1 MTSDRNW
8 KQPAGHFSTLTK
20 VDAAWRSPERSS
32 EATAVDEMS
41 SSVTTLGAR
50 SGNPRPMIATAYA
63 KYIGRVGALAVA
75 LGVSGAVA
83 TTPGVA
89 WADEAPSSTS
99 SSSPAPESN
108 DTQPSSPSAADHTA
122 TSITSG
128 SAPAAIDPA
137 PTNSRDTTGDLGGG
151 TEEASGP
158 GVTSETVTISEG
170 GVIVRSSGGA
180 RTADVADDGA
190 ATDAGEPT
198 DGTGEEPIV
207 VEPGVEQPTAGD
219 ELEPSTEQPTS
230 GENVEQPT
238 ADEDNTPQTPPDTP
252 ATTHPLENVSNAE
265 QVTQQLA
272 TDALGPSTDTSASSL
287 QSHSSAD
294 ATATRL
300 LIATDEQPSAAATQT
315 AATFA
320 ALPTP
325 ASVVHDIKAVV
336 TRCVCG
342 FINQAISLINGLSGL
357 MAGGAAGPG
366 GPAEPA
372 ESPMGWAVLGWVRR
386 QFDQAVEAF
395 GRTPVA
401 HFFHQVTTQFTQ
413 AVTDFG
419 NSPTGRQISSQ
430 VFQALQQCQ
439 PSTAL
444 PAEFDRATVV
454 AGLNEPTDFAFLV
467 DAGDPDQIHRILIT
481 EKAGAVKVYD
491 PHTGTLTTL
500 VDLSTVTADG
510 ERGLVG
516 IEVDPQFW
524 THGAPGYHTIYVAY
538 TGADNYDRL
547 SRMTL
552 SESLGAVVNE
562 TELLKSTELGNNF
575 HHGGEIQFDPQ
586 GRYLYWAVGDNTDS
600 ANAQDLTNIH
610 GKILRLNRDGTAPDD
625 NPFVNVPNAVDQIYA
640 YGFRNPY
647 RFTFTPNGKL
657 LVGDVG
663 EATWEELNVVTR
675 GGNYG
680 WPDEEGACSGCSYVN
695 PIYAYRHSLPPVNA
709 GAITSVVVYTGTT
722 FPASYQNKV
731 FIADYSIGWIKELT
745 FDSEFSSLISERT
758 FDSQAGT
765 TVKLT
770 QGPDGNLYQLT
781 IYPGRLSVIAP
792 SEGNRAPSAV
802 ITATPS
808 NGAGSSLQVQLSSA
822 SSSDPDGDALTYH
835 WDFGDGGTSTE
846 ANPTRVYTTA
856 GPYSTYTVTLTVSDG
871 EKTSVATQQITV
883 GSTPPTAAV
892 TVNKTTYNAGDTI
905 VFTGTSSDAQDG
917 TDLSYNWTVVFH
929 HADHVHPF
937 RDNIIGPTGSI
948 TIPRT
953 ADQLYNTFYRI
964 TLTVTDK
971 SGLSTTQSVDVKPNL
986 VALTFDASNPA
997 ATYTIDG
1004 VRHKGRYTEQ
1014 AVVGVERVLDAP
1026 SPQSVSGGQL
1036 VFGGWSDG
1044 GAQSHTIITPATDTS
1059 YVVTYDLIPSP
1070 TAITSLA

>member
-1 MTSDRNW
+1 MTSDRIW
-8 KQPAGHFSTLTK
+8 KEPAGHFPTLTK
-20 VDAAWRSPERSS
+20 FTTAWSAHEESTDGT
-32 EATAVDEMS
+32 TAVEIS
-41 SSVTTLGAR
+41 SSVTSLGAR
-50 SGNPRPMIATAYA
+50 SRNSRPMMATAYA

-75 LGVSGAVA
+75 LGVTGAVA

-99 SSSPAPESN
+99 ASSPAPESD
-108 DTQPSSPSAADHTA
+108 DTQQSSPSAADPTV
-122 TSITSG
+122 TSITSA
-128 SAPAAIDPA
+128 SVPAAIDPA
-137 PTNSRDTTGDLGGG
+137 PTNSGETGDLGGG
-151 TEEASGP
+151 TGVASGP
-158 GVTSETVTISEG
+158 EATSQTVTTLEG

-180 RTADVADDGA
+180 HTAEVANDGAAADDGE
-190 ATDAGEPT
+190 TT

-207 VEPGVEQPTAGD
+207 VEPGVEQPTAGE
-219 ELEPSTEQPTS
+219 EL
-230 GENVEQPT
+230 
-238 ADEDNTPQTPPDTP
+238 TPQAPPDSP
-252 ATTHPLENVSNAE
+252 ATKPPLENDSNA
-265 QVTQQLA
+265 QQFTQQLA
-272 TDALGPSTDTSASSL
+272 ADPPGASTLPSATGL
-287 QSHSSAD
+287 QSQSSGDTTA
-294 ATATRL
+294 ARLLTAT
-300 LIATDEQPSAAATQT
+300 DGQAAEGANQI
-315 AATFA
+315 AATFGT
-320 ALPTP
+320 LPTP
-325 ASVVHDIKAVV
+325 ASIVHDIKTTV
-336 TRCVCG
+336 TRCACG
-342 FINQAISLINGLSGL
+342 FINQVISLFNGLSGL
-357 MAGGAAGPG
+357 MAGGAAGPA

-372 ESPMGWAVLGWVRR
+372 ESPMEWAVLGWVRR
-386 QFDQAVEAF
+386 QFNQAAEAF
-395 GRTPVA
+395 GRTPIGRFA
-401 HFFHQVTTQFTQ
+401 HQLTTQITQ
-413 AVTDFG
+413 TITDFG

-430 VFQALQQCQ
+430 IFQALQQCQ

-444 PAEFDRATVV
+444 PAELDRTTIV
-454 AGLNEPTDFAFLV
+454 AGLNEPTDFAFLA
-467 DAGDPDQIHRILIT
+467 DAGHPDQIDRILIT

-500 VDLSTVTADG
+500 VNLPTVTADG

-524 THGAPGYHTIYVAY
+524 THGAEGYHTIYVAY
-538 TGADNYDRL
+538 TGSDNYDRL
-547 SRMTL
+547 SSLTL
-552 SESLGAVVNE
+552 SENLDQVVYE
-562 TELLKSTELGNNF
+562 RELLKSTELGNNF

-610 GKILRLNRDGTAPDD
+610 GKILRLNRDGSAPDD
-625 NPFVNVPNAVDQIYA
+625 NPFVNDPDEPNAVEQIYA
-640 YGFRNPY
+640 RGFRNPY

-663 EATWEELNVVTR
+663 EATWEELNVVTP
-675 GGNYG
+675 GANYG
-680 WPDEEGACSGCSYVN
+680 WPRAEGTCRGCGYVD

-709 GAITSVVVYTGTT
+709 GSITSVVVYTGTT

-745 FDSEFSSLISERT
+745 FDAEFSNLISERT

-765 TVKLT
+765 TVKLA

-792 SEGNRAPSAV
+792 SGGNRAPSAV
-802 ITATPS
+802 ITASPS
-808 NGAGSSLQVQLSSA
+808 NGADSSLQVEFSSA
-822 SSSDPDGDALTYH
+822 SSSDPDGDTLTYH

-846 ANPTRVYTTA
+846 ASPTRVYTTA

-871 EKTSVATQQITV
+871 ETTSKATQRITV

-892 TVNKTTYNAGDTI
+892 TVNKTTYDAGDTI
-905 VFTGTSSDAQDG
+905 VFTGTGSDAQDG
-917 TDLSYNWTVVFH
+917 TDLAYKWTVVFH

-1004 VRHKGRYTEQ
+1004 VPHKGRYTEQ
-1014 AVVGVERVLDAP
+1014 AVVGVERVLNAP

-1036 VFGGWSDG
+1036 VFDSWSDG
-1044 GAQSHTIITPATDTS
+1044 GTQSHTIITPATDTS
-1059 YVVTYDLIPSP
+1059 YVVTYNLI
-1070 TAITSLA
+1070 TAQAAFASLA

>member
-1 MTSDRNW
+1 MTSVRNW
-8 KQPAGHFSTLTK
+8 KQTAGHFSTLTK
-20 VDAAWRSPERSS
+20 VAAAWPSHERSS
-32 EATAVDEMS
+32 EGTAAVEIS
-41 SSVTTLGAR
+41 SSVTTPDAR
-50 SGNPRPMIATAYA
+50 SGNSRPMMATTYA

-75 LGVSGAVA
+75 LGVTGAVA

-108 DTQPSSPSAADHTA
+108 DTQQSLPSAADPTA

-128 SAPAAIDPA
+128 SAPPAIDPA
-137 PTNSRDTTGDLGGG
+137 PTNSGDSTGDLGDGIDV
-151 TEEASGP
+151 ASGS
-158 GVTSETVTISEG
+158 TSQTVTTHEG

-180 RTADVADDGA
+180 HTAEVVDDGTA
-190 ATDAGEPT
+190 PGDGEPT

-207 VEPGVEQPTAGD
+207 VEPGVEQPTAGE
-219 ELEPSTEQPTS
+219 ELEPATEQATS
-230 GENVEQPT
+230 GEDVEQPT
-238 ADEDNTPQTPPDTP
+238 AGEDNTPQTPPDTP
-252 ATTHPLENVSNAE
+252 ATTQPLENASSAE
-265 QVTQQLA
+265 QVTYEPTARL
-272 TDALGPSTDTSASSL
+272 L
-287 QSHSSAD
+287 
-294 ATATRL
+294 TATNGQAAGKANQ
-300 LIATDEQPSAAATQT
+300 IAAALTT
-315 AATFA
+315 
-320 ALPTP
+320 LPTP
-325 ASVVHDIKAVV
+325 ASIVHDIKATV
-336 TRCVCG
+336 TKCVCG

-357 MAGGAAGPG
+357 MAGGAAGPA
-366 GPAEPA
+366 GPAAPA

-386 QFDQAVEAF
+386 QVDQAVEAF

-401 HFFHQVTTQFTQ
+401 HFFHQVTTQFIQ

-454 AGLNEPTDFAFLV
+454 AGLNEPTDFAFLA
-467 DAGDPDQIHRILIT
+467 DADDPDQIHRILIT
-481 EKAGAVKVYD
+481 EKAGAVKMYD

-500 VDLSTVTADG
+500 VDLPTVTADG

-524 THGAPGYHTIYVAY
+524 THGAQGYHTIYVAY

-547 SRMTL
+547 SSMTL
-552 SESLGAVVNE
+552 TESLDAVVNE

-625 NPFVNVPNAVDQIYA
+625 NPFVDVPNAVDQIYA

-680 WPDEEGACSGCSYVN
+680 WPDEEGACSGCGYVN
-695 PIYAYRHSLPPVNA
+695 PVYAYRHSLPPVNA

-722 FPASYQNKV
+722 FPAGYQNKV

-765 TVKLT
+765 TVKLA

-822 SSSDPDGDALTYH
+822 SSSDPDGDTLTYH

-905 VFTGTSSDAQDG
+905 AFTGTGSDAQDG
-917 TDLSYNWTVVFH
+917 TDLTYNWTVVFH

-997 ATYTIDG
+997 VTYTIDG
-1004 VRHKGRYTEQ
+1004 VPHKGRYTEQ
-1014 AVVGVERVLDAP
+1014 AVVGVEHVLNAP

-1036 VFGGWSDG
+1036 VFGSWSDG
-1044 GAQSHTIITPATDTS
+1044 GAQSHTIITPATGTS
-1059 YVVTYDLIPSP
+1059 YVVTYDLITAQ